1 MKMMPNLP
9 AYLHEVLGSAAAEI
23 RPCPDAGQL
32 PFLLQDVFDF
42 LSTAITGIP
51 VVLACPKTEQ
61 KPSLKHIRAQL
72 SRAEMLLGR
81 PVAYCPDELEPYER
95 RNLIEQKQAF
105 IVPGN
110 QMYLPDLGIDL
121 REYFSRARIRRVE
134 AFNPS
139 TQAFLIWWLLN
150 HPVHQR
156 VRVDD
161 ICSPLG
167 YSKMSVTRVVR
178 ELVSTGLV
186 ESFVEGRFVGLK
198 LLQTHAETWQKVQNR
213 FKSPVK
219 KTVWINQQ
227 FIDTSMRLAGLSAL
241 GMQSMLAPPDER
253 CYAVS
258 STDWSRM
265 KGSVSHIPQPAP
277 GLAQLQIWTYKPD
290 IVRNSKLVDTLSLWA
305 SLKDVPDDRVQISL
319 DEMMKELRW

>member
-1 MKMMPNLP
+1 MTPQLST
-9 AYLHEVLGSAAAEI
+9 YLQEVLGSASTEI

-32 PFLLQDVFDF
+32 PFLLQDVFEF
-42 LSTAITGIP
+42 LSTAIAGIP

-61 KPSLKHIRAQL
+61 KPSLKNIRAQL

-81 PVAYCPDELEPYER
+81 PVAYCPDALEPYER

-121 REYFSRARIRRVE
+121 REYFSKARIKRVE

-150 HPVHQR
+150 HPVQQR

-178 ELVSTGLV
+178 ELVGTGLV
-186 ESFVEGRFVGLK
+186 ESFVKDRFVGLE
-198 LLQTHAETWQKVQNR
+198 LLQTHEETWQKIQSR
-213 FKSPVK
+213 FKTPVK
-219 KTVWINQQ
+219 NTVWINQQ

-241 GMQSMLAPPDER
+241 GMRSMLAPPDEK

-258 STDWSRM
+258 STDWSRI
-265 KGSVSHIPQPAP
+265 KGGVPHIPQPAP
-277 GLAQLQIWTYKPD
+277 GHAQLQIWTYRPD
-290 IVRNSKLVDTLSLWA
+290 IVEKSKLVDTLSLWA
-305 SLKDVPDDRVQISL
+305 SLKDDPDDRVQMSL